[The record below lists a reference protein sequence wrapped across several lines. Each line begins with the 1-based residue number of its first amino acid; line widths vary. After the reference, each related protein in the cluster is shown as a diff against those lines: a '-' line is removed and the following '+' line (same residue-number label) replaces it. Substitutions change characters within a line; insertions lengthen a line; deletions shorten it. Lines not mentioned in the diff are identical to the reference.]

1 MATSMGGGPTGG
13 GDIGTTGAGGDLGS
27 TGVTSESVGGGYT
40 GGYSGGY
47 DYVPQEEHTTETR
60 RSTSTSEFYVFLVL
74 AVVIVFFGY
83 ESGRDSFA
91 RDDAWRYVT
100 WLGVAYLISRGLAK
114 AGVYE
119 AYMRDRDRGRDS

>member
-1 MATSMGGGPTGG
+1 MATSMSG
-13 GDIGTTGAGGDLGS
+13 GTTGGEGYGTTGTGATGATGGATADAVTTAGY
-27 TGVTSESVGGGYT
+27 GGGY
-40 GGYSGGY
+40 GRGY
-47 DYVPQEEHTTETR
+47 DYEIEDELTTETR

-74 AVVIVFFGY
+74 AVVLVFFGY
-83 ESGRDSFA
+83 ESGRDSFT

-119 AYMRDRDRGRDS
+119 AYFRKRGDR

>member
-1 MATSMGGGPTGG
+1 MATSMGGGTSSTGS
-13 GDIGTTGAGGDLGS
+13 TGDLGTS
-27 TGVTSESVGGGYT
+27 SGTVTSDAGAYR
-40 GGYSGGY
+40 GGY
-47 DYVPQEEHTTETR
+47 DYGYGEEELTTETR

-74 AVVIVFFGY
+74 SVVLVFFAY

-100 WLGVAYLISRGLAK
+100 WLGVGYLVSRGLAK

-119 AYMRDRDRGRDS
+119 SYIRDRDGGRGR

>member
-1 MATSMGGGPTGG
+1 MATSMGG
-13 GDIGTTGAGGDLGS
+13 GTTGAGGDLGS
-27 TGVTSESVGGGYT
+27 TGVTSETVGGGY
-40 GGYSGGY
+40 GRGY
-47 DYVPQEEHTTETR
+47 DYEIEDELTTETR

-74 AVVIVFFGY
+74 AVVLVFFGY
-83 ESGRDSFA
+83 ESGRDSFT

-119 AYMRDRDRGRDS
+119 AYFRKRGDR

>member
-1 MATSMGGGPTGG
+1 MATSMGGG
-13 GDIGTTGAGGDLGS
+13 TTGSGDLGS
-27 TGVTSESVGGGYT
+27 TGVTTETAGGGY
-40 GGYSGGY
+40 GSGYGGGY
-47 DYVPQEEHTTETR
+47 DYTPQEEHTTETR

-74 AVVIVFFGY
+74 AVVLVFFGY

-100 WLGVAYLISRGLAK
+100 WLGVGYLISRGLAK

-119 AYMRDRDRGRDS
+119 AYMRDRDRGRDR